1 MHANDLLGSAS
12 SFATFSFFNN
22 LHDHLLQ
29 LSMFITFVLSYNVCM
44 ESVLITCM
52 LCEVSYQAHL
62 HTLIMCTGASSEL
75 VFSPVTAGHY
85 LVTVLPLLRE
95 PPTLSSLGPET
106 IVGSAAVHVEHVV
119 VVAGESIVA
128 IACICL
134 P

>member
-1 MHANDLLGSAS
+1 MFAWSQYSSHA
-12 SFATFSFFNN
+12 
-22 LHDHLLQ
+22 
-29 LSMFITFVLSYNVCM
+29 VCYVKCPIM
-44 ESVLITCM
+44 
-52 LCEVSYQAHL
+52 QAHL

-75 VFSPVTAGHY
+75 VFSPVVAGHY

-128 IACICL
+128 IACL